1 MKSILRVLERLS
13 SENYISGEDLSKEL
27 GVSRA
32 SIWKSISTLRRYG
45 YVIPSRKGIGYKLEK
60 RSNLL
65 LPWEVKHGLNTKF
78 IGKEIIHRLRL
89 ESTQDLAMSIAKRAE
104 EGTVVIAE
112 EQSKGRGRIDRR
124 WSSPAG
130 GIWFSL
136 ILKPKIELEKITILP
151 LSIGLAIVDSLA
163 ELGLDAKLKWP
174 NDVMINE
181 KKIAGILIEF
191 TSEIDSIDAIV
202 IGIGINVNIKKEE
215 LGIEDATTLME
226 EFKHEV
232 DRVDLMKRVLNN
244 IEKRYI
250 QFLNK
255 EERIIEDYKSKC
267 ITLKKRVI
275 VRYMEEEFNADALDV
290 DENGALLVMLDNNTT
305 RRIIAGDVSIR

>member
-1 MKSILRVLERLS
+1 MKSMLRVLERLS

-45 YVIPSRKGIGYKLEK
+45 YVISSRKGIGYKLDK

-65 LPWEVKHGLNTKF
+65 LPWEVKSGLNTKF

-136 ILKPKIELEKITILP
+136 ILKPKIELEKITVLP
-151 LSIGLAIVDSLA
+151 LSMGLAIVDSLA
-163 ELGLDAKLKWP
+163 EIGLDAKLKWP
-174 NDVMINE
+174 NDVMING

-202 IGIGINVNIKKEE
+202 IGIGINANIKKEE
-215 LGIEDATTLME
+215 LGIDNATTLIE

-232 DRVDLMKRVLNN
+232 DRVDLMKRMLSN

-255 EERIIEDYKSKC
+255 EESIIEDYKSKC